1 MHMTPDIILGH
12 LERLAELLE
21 VDQPVEILLIGGAAG
36 MLTGQFE
43 STRTTADCDVINYVP
58 AESQQAVI
66 HAAKQVAAE
75 RNLPECWLNSQ
86 AMQLDILPN
95 GWQARKEHIATFGEL
110 SIYALSRKDLLAT
123 KFYAGY
129 VRDREDI
136 QVMKPTP
143 DELAFV
149 RKYLN
154 MLRVPSRNANL
165 DGVQRALIYLDA
177 IEEAGDE

>member
-1 MHMTPDIILGH
+1 MTPDIILGH
-12 LERLAELLE
+12 LKRLAELLA

-58 AESQQAVI
+58 AESQQAVM
-66 HAAKQVAAE
+66 HAAKQVATE
-75 RNLPECWLNSQ
+75 RHLPQSWLNSQ
-86 AMQLDILPN
+86 AMHLDILPD
-95 GWQARKEHIATFGEL
+95 GWRGRKAHVATFGKL
-110 SIYALSRKDLLAT
+110 SVYALSRKDLLAT

-143 DELAFV
+143 DEQAFV
-149 RKYLN
+149 RNYLQ
-154 MLRVPSRNANL
+154 MLRVPARNANP

-177 IEEAGDE
+177 MEDTGDE